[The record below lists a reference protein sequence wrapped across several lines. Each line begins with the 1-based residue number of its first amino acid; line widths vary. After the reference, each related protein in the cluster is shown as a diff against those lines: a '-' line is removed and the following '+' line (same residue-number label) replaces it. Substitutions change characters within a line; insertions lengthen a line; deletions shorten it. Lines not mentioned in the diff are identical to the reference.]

1 LKTFHLA
8 PPKLHLSWITTEE
21 KENGRHYGHQSKL
34 FLFMRNK
41 LTKRDILKHI
51 GYIPNTY
58 RLPDWK
64 VAMSNEQFR

>member
-1 LKTFHLA
+1 
-8 PPKLHLSWITTEE
+8 
-21 KENGRHYGHQSKL
+21 
-34 FLFMRNK
+34 MRNK